1 MKALV
6 LHGKNEA
13 FRHEEVAD
21 PTPGAG
27 EAVVSV
33 RAAALNHRDLWIQKG
48 QYAGLK
54 FPIILGSDGC
64 GVVEEVGPGGDT
76 ALAGQEVIINPGL
89 GWGDSPA
96 AQDAKFSI
104 LGLPENGTLAEKV
117 KAPADHL
124 APKPAHLSAE
134 QAAALPLAGLTAW
147 RALMSRA
154 GLKPGEKVLV
164 TGIGGGVA
172 LFALQFAVG
181 HGCPAWVT
189 SSSDE
194 KLRRALTLGARG
206 SANYQG
212 EKWIAELKDLSG
224 GGFDVI
230 VDSAGGDGFPKL
242 VDLAA
247 PGGRIV
253 FFGATLGNPPG
264 IDLRKMFWKQISLLG
279 STMGSPGE
287 FAAMTKFVGEKK
299 IVPVVSHTF
308 ALEKGND
315 AFAEMDRGGQFGKI
329 VVKP

>member
-13 FRHEEVAD
+13 FRHEEIAD
-21 PTPGAG
+21 PTPGPG
-27 EAVVSV
+27 ESIVNV

-54 FPIILGSDGC
+54 FPIVVGSDGC
-64 GVVEEVGPGGDT
+64 GVVEEVGPGGDA
-76 ALAGQEVIINPGL
+76 ALTGQEVIINPGL
-89 GWGDSPA
+89 GWGESAA

-104 LGLPENGTLAEKV
+104 LGLPSDGTLAEKV
-117 KAPADHL
+117 KVPTDHIV
-124 APKPAHLSAE
+124 AKPAHLTAE

-154 GLKPGEKVLV
+154 ALNPGEKVLV
-164 TGIGGGVA
+164 TGVGGGVA
-172 LFALQFAVG
+172 LIALQLAVA
-181 HGCPAWVT
+181 HVCPAWVT

-206 SANYQG
+206 GANYKG
-212 EKWIAELKDLSG
+212 ENWVKELKEMSG

-230 VDSAGGDGFPKL
+230 VDSAGGPGFGKL
-242 VDLAA
+242 VDLAS

-253 FFGATLGNPPG
+253 FFGATLGNPPE
-264 IDLRKMFWKQISLLG
+264 IDLRRIFWKQVSLLG
-279 STMGSPGE
+279 TTMGSPAE

-308 ALEKGND
+308 TLEQGND